1 MGTRNIIPKPEE
13 LYLYNYTLQC
23 YVPIPSDTF
32 IISKYSSWDL
42 QVCCQCRVKR
52 VVRYEVRRG
61 SVVHYLCFENCLE
74 NFKRTNPKYH
84 LNWRQ
89 TIPVVNPSATKV
101 GSIKR
106 CCSVCNCIIDQNYNI
121 TWHMKE
127 FCNELCLLEFQC
139 QFGAFCFACG
149 TIVTFEALGTYCVSF
164 GEDLRQFCGPVC
176 LNKFQKTFRK
186 CAYCLQNCPRKTDYD
201 AASGDFFCSQQ
212 CQDRYVALTKN
223 NRIQKCKICAKLSDS
238 CIKFESSDFE
248 MSYFC
253 DQLCLTYFCR
263 QFGTDARPCGYCGK
277 YLPLKCMKKLTI
289 FVYPG
294 FQLFCSNVCS
304 KLFIDQQKSQ
314 VPCDCCSLFK
324 KMFDIIRVYKGNGKF
339 GVYCSL
345 GCLDFG
351 QNLVFGSCD
360 QCHVGTIQK
369 FSFPMADFSIANFCT
384 LQCLVEFKCTTSNQ
398 IVLHYL
404 QKTLNLN
411 NNLDELTSV
420 KKRLQELK
428 NRAGR
433 KQSDAS
439 IKNHVKEPPSKS
451 KEINRD
457 KIETKTASNSDNL
470 KPEEVRSKPSFECY
484 LSESEFAIKLFNY
497 WLVTEIK
504 SDKMAIEMNSKQLCD
519 ALAQFVRET
528 ERPDGNKFAAD
539 TMYSL
544 CLGIQRYLLNNGS
557 DENIFYDPRF
567 QKFQKCF
574 EKIVTIEIPHCLVGT
589 KIQED
594 LLWETKQFG
603 DHNPDVLVHTLIY
616 LFTKHLKLSTVDQH
630 MGLSFRQISSQF
642 SNQKK
647 NSRGTVMITYCVQN
661 GCKKQNQTFI
671 LQRDVTNPTR
681 CLMRLCQFYL
691 NRCPSRKKLND
702 QCFYLES
709 QGMGNRVWF
718 NTRSLSY
725 ARIEKC
731 LNLMKT
737 IKELSDVFA

>member
-42 QVCCQCRVKR
+42 QVCCQCRVVSSRWRKS
-52 VVRYEVRRG
+52 RRTCG
-61 SVVHYLCFENCLE
+61 RGY
-74 NFKRTNPKYH
+74 
-84 LNWRQ
+84 
-89 TIPVVNPSATKV
+89 SAMPRPQV
-101 GSIKR
+101 
-106 CCSVCNCIIDQNYNI
+106 
-121 TWHMKE
+121 
-127 FCNELCLLEFQC
+127 LLLLRHDSALFQETGRSLRIEFQC

-324 KMFDIIRVYKGNGKF
+324 KMFDIIRVYKGN
-339 GVYCSL
+339 
-345 GCLDFG
+345 
-351 QNLVFGSCD
+351 
-360 QCHVGTIQK
+360 
-369 FSFPMADFSIANFCT
+369 
-384 LQCLVEFKCTTSNQ
+384 
-398 IVLHYL
+398 
-404 QKTLNLN
+404 
-411 NNLDELTSV
+411 
-420 KKRLQELK
+420 
-428 NRAGR
+428 
-433 KQSDAS
+433 DAS

-484 LSESEFAIKLFNY
+484 LSE
-497 WLVTEIK
+497 
-504 SDKMAIEMNSKQLCD
+504 LCD

-616 LFTKHLKLSTVDQH
+616 LFTKHLKLSN
-630 MGLSFRQISSQF
+630 LKQISVKGFGGKTRQRESMGAREIPGDEQCDGAAAVARARQRVSWRGQCGSQ
-642 SNQKK
+642 
-647 NSRGTVMITYCVQN
+647 NSKG
-661 GCKKQNQTFI
+661 
-671 LQRDVTNPTR
+671 
-681 CLMRLCQFYL
+681 
-691 NRCPSRKKLND
+691 
-702 QCFYLES
+702 
-709 QGMGNRVWF
+709 
-718 NTRSLSY
+718 
-725 ARIEKC
+725 
-731 LNLMKT
+731 
-737 IKELSDVFA
+737 